1 MSAPTPNADRPT
13 AIVPGFQIER
23 KLAEGGMAT
32 VYLANQLS
40 LDRRAALKIL
50 TAFDDLDHKARFFNE
65 SRIIGSLNHR
75 NIITIYDVGEVSG
88 RAFISMEY
96 LNGGDLA
103 SRIEAGCLDPCEALE
118 IAAGIGDGLAFA
130 HEQGIVHRDVK
141 PANILFHRDGTPI
154 LSDFGIATDVKLDA
168 RLTACGTTVGS
179 PCYVSPEQAQGTATD
194 GRTDVYSLGVVL
206 YEMLVGQPPFEE
218 SSAIET
224 MAAQITVPPP
234 CLPERLQACQP
245 LLDRMLAKSAEERFQ
260 SAGEMV
266 DAIRNVQIN
275 LGRASAPITTSP
287 TRRSTQRLTLRLIRS
302 TGQTLRA
309 SLTLLSVSGA
319 ATVQF
324 FRHRPKAGRF
334 AALALLVAVGW
345 FALDGVLQPGPVRD
359 YLRQA
364 EAEFDEDHLAYP
376 RRGSAVFYYRQV
388 LTLDP
393 DNDDALDGLHEIAE
407 IYADRADQ
415 SLAAHEFSSAKTQI
429 DRGIKAEPGN
439 ARLQK
444 LLHET
449 RSLRSLPE
457 KVVRGIKSIFD

>member
-1 MSAPTPNADRPT
+1 
-13 AIVPGFQIER
+13 
-23 KLAEGGMAT
+23 
-32 VYLANQLS
+32 
-40 LDRRAALKIL
+40 
-50 TAFDDLDHKARFFNE
+50 
-65 SRIIGSLNHR
+65 
-75 NIITIYDVGEVSG
+75 
-88 RAFISMEY
+88 
-96 LNGGDLA
+96 
-103 SRIEAGCLDPCEALE
+103 
-118 IAAGIGDGLAFA
+118 
-130 HEQGIVHRDVK
+130 
-141 PANILFHRDGTPI
+141 
-154 LSDFGIATDVKLDA
+154 
-168 RLTACGTTVGS
+168 
-179 PCYVSPEQAQGTATD
+179 
-194 GRTDVYSLGVVL
+194 
-206 YEMLVGQPPFEE
+206 
-218 SSAIET
+218 
-224 MAAQITVPPP
+224 
-234 CLPERLQACQP
+234 
-245 LLDRMLAKSAEERFQ
+245 
-260 SAGEMV
+260 MV

-275 LGRASAPITTSP
+275 LGRASVAITTTP
-287 TRRSTQRLTLRLIRS
+287 IRRLTRS

-334 AALALLVAVGW
+334 AALALLVAAGW

-393 DNDDALDGLHEIAE
+393 ENDDALDGLHEIAE

-415 SLAAHEFSSAKTQI
+415 SLAAHEFSSAKAQI

-439 ARLQK
+439 VRLQK

>member
-1 MSAPTPNADRPT
+1 
-13 AIVPGFQIER
+13 
-23 KLAEGGMAT
+23 MAT

-50 TAFDDLDHKARFFNE
+50 TAFDDLEHRARFFNE

-75 NIITIYDVGEVSG
+75 NIITIYDVGEVSD

-103 SRIEAGCLDPCEALE
+103 SRITAGCLDPCEALE

-194 GRTDVYSLGVVL
+194 PRTDIYSLGIVL
-206 YEMLVGQPPFEE
+206 YEMLVGRPPFEE

-260 SAGEMV
+260 TAGDMV

-275 LGRASAPITTSP
+275 LGRASSP
-287 TRRSTQRLTLRLIRS
+287 SASALTRNMR
-302 TGQTLRA
+302 QTLRA
-309 SLTLLSVSGA
+309 SHANLSRTGA

-324 FRHRPKAGRF
+324 LRHRPKAGRF
-334 AALALLVAVGW
+334 AALALLIAVGW

-364 EAEFDEDHLAYP
+364 EAAFDEDNLARP
-376 RRGSAVFYYRQV
+376 RRSSAVFYYRKV
-388 LTLDP
+388 LALDP
-393 DNDDALDGLHEIAE
+393 ENDDALDGLHEIAE

-415 SLAAHEFSSAKTQI
+415 SLAEHEFSSAKAQI
-429 DRGIKAEPGN
+429 DRGIQAEPGN

-444 LLHET
+444 LQRET